1 MPTFFKATSEAEKM
15 LWARDFVRLLVA
27 TVEINTEEA
36 TTNGRVNVGEATLI
50 AISVSPH
57 KAEINPTWTYCA
69 HLGCI
74 QCAYVE
80 KDGGINLAIER

>member
-50 AISVSPH
+50 AISVSPSF
-57 KAEINPTWTYCA
+57 
-69 HLGCI
+69 
-74 QCAYVE
+74 
-80 KDGGINLAIER
+80 